1 MLSGNYLL
9 QMLKNN
15 YILKDKMLY
24 KLLGYFTY
32 TCCKFTYHVVN
43 IKQDVFKNKLNID
56 IEFTYHIV
64 NIKLL
69 LSVSK
74 TLGIWNLHTT

>member
-64 NIKLL
+64 NIKQLL
-69 LSVSK
+69 IFQIIVILR
-74 TLGIWNLHTT
+74 NLHTT

>member
-64 NIKLL
+64 NIKRVILL
-69 LSVSK
+69 YK
-74 TLGIWNLHTT
+74 TD